1 MQVGALWQGNG
12 TCLFRVFAPKA
23 KRMRIRFPELG
34 QPDREMRE
42 AARGYWEL
50 ETKDIRPGTKYLL
63 SAGEGEFRPDPAS
76 RFQPAGVH
84 GPSQVWDHAGFF
96 WTDSA
101 WTGIA
106 LEEAICYEIHA
117 GTFTPDGT
125 LDAAIGKLPH
135 LASLGINALEI
146 MPVNQF
152 PGTRNWGYDGA
163 YPYAVQASYGGP
175 DSLKRLVDACHGHGI
190 AVVLDVVYNHLGP
203 EGNYLADF
211 GPYFTDHYRTPWGKA
226 INFDGPGSD
235 QVRDFFIENA
245 LYWFREFHID
255 GLRLDAIHQIYDMSA
270 KHFLAELEERVASFS
285 ARRGR
290 MRFLIAES
298 DLNDPSVVTAR
309 DAGGYGMQA
318 QWLDDFQHCLD
329 AMLRPDSSAYRRD
342 FGLPAQL
349 AQAYSEGFVYA
360 GEYCPSREKR
370 FGASSATLPPG
381 RFVAFIQNHDQV
393 GNRPLGERFNAVVG
407 PEAYKLAAGALFL
420 SPYIPLLFMG
430 EEYGESRPFLF
441 FGDYGNPELSDAVR
455 KGRREE
461 FAFMHSGAEVPD
473 PIAKETFEASK
484 LDWGSL
490 EREPHRTLLRFYQ
503 RLIRLRKDLPALACP
518 GRAGMEVSFSGTCLL
533 MRRRSPATSE
543 MTAGEI
549 AAILNFG
556 TGAARCPLETGE
568 GRWELAMDSADAEW
582 GGPGS
587 RAPRT
592 ARPGDS
598 LEIAPHSFV
607 LYRRGD

>member
-1 MQVGALWQGNG
+1 
-12 TCLFRVFAPKA
+12 
-23 KRMRIRFPELG
+23 
-34 QPDREMRE
+34 
-42 AARGYWEL
+42 
-50 ETKDIRPGTKYLL
+50 
-63 SAGEGEFRPDPAS
+63 
-76 RFQPAGVH
+76 
-84 GPSQVWDHAGFF
+84 
-96 WTDSA
+96 
-101 WTGIA
+101 
-106 LEEAICYEIHA
+106 
-117 GTFTPDGT
+117 
-125 LDAAIGKLPH
+125 
-135 LASLGINALEI
+135 
-146 MPVNQF
+146 
-152 PGTRNWGYDGA
+152 
-163 YPYAVQASYGGP
+163 
-175 DSLKRLVDACHGHGI
+175 
-190 AVVLDVVYNHLGP
+190 
-203 EGNYLADF
+203 
-211 GPYFTDHYRTPWGKA
+211 
-226 INFDGPGSD
+226 
-235 QVRDFFIENA
+235 
-245 LYWFREFHID
+245 
-255 GLRLDAIHQIYDMSA
+255 
-270 KHFLAELEERVASFS
+270 
-285 ARRGR
+285 

-441 FGDYGNPELSDAVR
+441 FGDYGDPELSDAVR

-556 TGAARCPLETGE
+556 TSAARCPLETGE
-568 GRWELAMDSADAEW
+568 GRWELTMDSADAEW